1 MTKTHRKWIT
11 WYLVVAMFVIGITP
25 RVYAGFSPSEVIGLS
40 PADRSSDLQ
49 KIQKFLEMKMVGER
63 LKDFGFTPDEIQSR
77 LNQLSDP
84 QVHQLAMQ
92 IDNLKVGG
100 NDALGILVA
109 LLVIAILVVILVW
122 LLGHRI
128 VIK

>member
-1 MTKTHRKWIT
+1 
-11 WYLVVAMFVIGITP
+11 
-25 RVYAGFSPSEVIGLS
+25 
-40 PADRSSDLQ
+40 
-49 KIQKFLEMKMVGER
+49 MKMVGQR
-63 LKDFGFTPDEIQSR
+63 LKELGFTPDEIQSR

-92 IDNLKVGG
+92 IDNLNVGG

-109 LLVIAILVVILVW
+109 LLVIAILVVILIW